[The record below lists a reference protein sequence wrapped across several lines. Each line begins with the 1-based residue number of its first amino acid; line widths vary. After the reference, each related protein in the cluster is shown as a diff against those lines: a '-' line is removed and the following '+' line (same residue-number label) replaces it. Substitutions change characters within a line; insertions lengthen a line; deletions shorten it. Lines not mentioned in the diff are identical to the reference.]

1 MKMLELITLQTIELI
16 FDNNKK
22 VSSKSKML
30 YINCLIGYFKGKIAT
45 TENSMEFTL
54 FVLEMKNYKK
64 WEQYFIELHHAEII
78 KIHPIT
84 SSIIFINKWGQFI
97 DRTKL
102 DLAENQLLGSMLKN
116 ASELKE
122 EMFDNK
128 SLYELCGMKFKMTP
142 AQVTLKIELFCKEQD
157 SANKK
162 YKDFGEASQHFNY
175 WIAKG
180 SNAPTQSKASSSSK
194 ILGLD

>member
-1 MKMLELITLQTIELI
+1 
-16 FDNNKK
+16 
-22 VSSKSKML
+22 
-30 YINCLIGYFKGKIAT
+30 
-45 TENSMEFTL
+45 
-54 FVLEMKNYKK
+54 MKNYSSWQK
-64 WEQYFIELHHAEII
+64 YFIELHEAKII
-78 KIHPIT
+78 TIHPTT
-84 SSIIFINKWGQFI
+84 SSIVFTNTWGQLI

-102 DLAENQLLGSMLKN
+102 DIEHRENINSMFKL
-116 ASELKE
+116 ASELKQ

-128 SLYELCGMKFKMTP
+128 SLYDLCGMKYKMTP
-142 AQVTLKIELFCKEQD
+142 AQVSMKIELFCKEQD

-180 SNAPTQSKASSSSK
+180 SNAPTQSRASSSSK

>member
-1 MKMLELITLQTIELI
+1 MKILDLITLETISKI
-16 FDNNKK
+16 FENNTK
-22 VSSKSKML
+22 VSSKAKML
-30 YINCLIGYFKGKIAT
+30 YVNCLMGHFKDLEAT
-45 TENSMEFTL
+45 TENAMEFTL
-54 FVLEMKNYKK
+54 FVLKMKNYFSWQK
-64 WEQYFIELHHAEII
+64 YFIELHEAKII
-78 KIHPIT
+78 TIHPTT
-84 SSIIFINKWGQFI
+84 SSIVFTNTWGQLI

-142 AQVTLKIELFCKEQD
+142 AQVSLKIELFCKEQD

-162 YKDFGEASQHFNY
+162 YKDYGEASQHFNY

-180 SNAPTQSKASSSSK
+180 TNAPSQSRASSSSK
-194 ILGLD
+194 ILGLE